1 VKFVPR
7 RSQIIGRMVIKRVS
21 SMIVRVDES
30 KVTKFILV
38 DAVGEEAAANG
49 IKVGDL
55 VVPNAL
61 GNIVMNEGFRPV
73 LEEKAVAFFVTD
85 VPMSELAV
93 QTDSGNKYV
102 PFDAPDAAKPLGAQP
117 QSSSEAA

>member
-1 VKFVPR
+1 MKFVPR
-7 RSQIIGRMVIKRVS
+7 RSQIIGRMVIKRAS

-55 VVPNAL
+55 VVPTAVS
-61 GNIVMNEGFRPV
+61 NIVMNEGFRPV
-73 LEEKAVAFFVTD
+73 LEEKNVAFFVTD
-85 VPMSELAV
+85 VPLSELAV
-93 QTDSGNKYV
+93 QTDGGTKYV
-102 PFDAPDAAKPLGAQP
+102 SFDSPDAAKPLGAQP
-117 QSSSEAA
+117 SEVEAA